1 LNEWIAM
8 PPNSQD
14 QLHSLEVFSPHNLLC
29 MDETVCE
36 IFLVMLGIEIH
47 PCSAPAREPKED
59 DDPAQT
65 AIIGF
70 AGVISGLCEIRLS
83 IPASI
88 IVTSAMLGG
97 IDATE
102 QTEMIC
108 DAIGELCNLVAGG
121 WKNRLPE
128 LSDSC
133 SLTIPTV
140 IEGELY
146 KVHLPA
152 DTLVNHRA
160 YCFGDHH
167 VLQITLVYDAAGT

>member
-1 LNEWIAM
+1 LNERIAM
-8 PPNSQD
+8 PPKLPD
-14 QLHSLEVFSPHNLLC
+14 QLRRLEVFSPHNLLC

-36 IFLVMLGIEIH
+36 IFMVMLGIEIH
-47 PCSAPAREPKED
+47 PCAGGLKSA
-59 DDPAQT
+59 DPDADPDQT

-83 IPASI
+83 LPASI

-97 IDATE
+97 IDVTE
-102 QTEMIC
+102 QTELIC

-121 WKNRLPE
+121 WKDRLPE
-128 LSDSC
+128 LSHSC

-140 IEGELY
+140 IEGEMY
-146 KVHLPA
+146 RVHLPA
-152 DTLVNHRA
+152 DTLINRRA

-167 VLQITLVYDAAGT
+167 VLQITLVYDASGT